1 MANKTLK
8 PGIRKTV
15 QYIAALGLLLITV
28 LFLMSSVREVLSNM
42 KLNREL
48 KQVKAQYQTL
58 VEEQERLTLEK
69 KQLQD
74 DNYVQNYAR
83 GTNLLSKQ
91 EETVFI
97 LPKREE

>member
-1 MANKTLK
+1 MAHKTLK